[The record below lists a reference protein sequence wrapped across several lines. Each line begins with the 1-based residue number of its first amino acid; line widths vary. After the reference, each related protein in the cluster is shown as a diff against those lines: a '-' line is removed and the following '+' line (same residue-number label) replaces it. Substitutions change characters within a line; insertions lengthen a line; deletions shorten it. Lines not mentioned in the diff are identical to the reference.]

1 MGVTGTDVTKEAS
14 SVILMDDNFATLVSA
29 VEEGRVIYRNIR
41 KFIRYLFSCNIG
53 EVVTMFFAMLM
64 GMPVPLL
71 PIQILLVNLAT
82 DGLPAIA
89 LGLEP
94 PDKDVMR
101 EKPRRADESVFSN
114 GLGFTIVI
122 RGLLIGICTLG
133 VFTSLI
139 RSCGDLH
146 TARTGALLALVMMQ
160 LIHVFECKSE
170 TKSIFAINPFN
181 NLKLVGAVLS
191 SAVIMYFA
199 IYNPLLAPMF
209 RAVPL
214 TLSQLVTVA
223 SYCVFVP
230 IVSGVILGVK
240 NRTARHTVA
249 TVSELGLRA
258 VTPQK
263 APGRP
268 ADGGGLS
275 IPYFSRSGVCARQA
289 STSSIVGSAGIAP
302 GGWSSSNPPRCR
314 RRGRPPAPH
323 G

>member
-1 MGVTGTDVTKEAS
+1 MRALKKQGNVVAMTGDGVNDAPAVKEADIGVSMGVTGTDVTKEAS

-240 NRTARHTVA
+240 NRTVRHTVA
-249 TVSELGLRA
+249 TASELA
-258 VTPQK
+258 
-263 APGRP
+263 
-268 ADGGGLS
+268 S
-275 IPYFSRSGVCARQA
+275 AR
-289 STSSIVGSAGIAP
+289 
-302 GGWSSSNPPRCR
+302 
-314 RRGRPPAPH
+314 
-323 G
+323 